1 MHAGFSAIEDSVARD
16 RIAVGADI
24 DGIVGRCAKDVVVGN
39 GNAVTKIRAIIT
51 QGDQGDGKLAVADS
65 VAGDRDSAIS
75 RGVIEQNIG

>member
-1 MHAGFSAIEDSVARD
+1 
-16 RIAVGADI
+16 
-24 DGIVGRCAKDVVVGN
+24 VVVGN
-39 GNAVTKIRAIIT
+39 GNAVTKVRAIIT